1 MWFFVTAAS
10 CAVACIKLHPR
21 AFLRDLRLL
30 GVVVVV
36 VAAAAEVLAR
46 RGSCDSSPNCQLF

>member
-1 MWFFVTAAS
+1 MTAAS

-36 VAAAAEVLAR
+36 AAAAAAEVLAR